1 MDSND
6 SNDYIHH
13 LTEEEFLEFQEEF
26 QELIIGK

>member
-13 LTEEEFLEFQEEF
+13 LTEEDLLEFKKEF
-26 QELIIGK
+26 KEFID